1 MKRLFD
7 MDNPLMQALGILADL
22 MVLNLLTIVC
32 SLPVLTAGAAL
43 TALNATA
50 HKADIRG
57 IGAIESLGGD
67 GNGVQILLG
76 QHQAG
81 QKVVIPVV

>member
-50 HKADIRG
+50 NRILRG
-57 IGAIESLGGD
+57 EERSVTGD
-67 GNGVQILLG
+67 YFRSFRENFSKGVG
-76 QHQAG
+76 MG
-81 QKVVIPVV
+81 FC